1 MSLAGVTMVPA
12 ISGQPRALP
21 VECALQ
27 DIICQHRHL
36 ARVLAAL
43 EAHAKAIEAGDVL
56 MDADFIVAALRYIH
70 TFSYGIHQPA
80 EEKFLFHAMRLGGAP
95 GDVID
100 TAIAAHGAGAKELAR
115 LENLFVENRMPP
127 ALTSSAF
134 LQLLPDQL
142 SLEYDSLAYEEKVV
156 LPCAVET
163 LAATDWPPIADAFHL
178 HEDPLFGRRFAAELV
193 PLRRHLLN

>member
-1 MSLAGVTMVPA
+1 MVAA

-56 MDADFIVAALRYIH
+56 MDADFVAAALRYIH
-70 TFSYGIHQPA
+70 AFGYGMHQPT
-80 EEKFLFHAMRLGGAP
+80 EEKYLFRAMRLGGAP

-100 TAIAAHGAGAKELAR
+100 TVVAAHDFGAKDLAR
-115 LENLFVENRMPP
+115 LENLFAESRMPP
-127 ALTSSAF
+127 ALASAAF

-142 SLEYDSLAYEEKVV
+142 SLEYANLAYEEKVV

-163 LAATDWPPIADAFHL
+163 LAAADWPTIADAFHL
-178 HEDPLFGRRFAAELV
+178 HEDPLFGRKFAPELA
-193 PLRRHLLN
+193 PLRQCLLH